1 VADKKKTEGILDSVG
16 KVNIPAIL
24 KYLQDL
30 YDVTVQD
37 IPDILNPKPV
47 MSASGCCDHG
57 KCCAQVTCLLTQAL
71 IAQLKHQAQCEAECE
86 PASE

>member
-1 VADKKKTEGILDSVG
+1 VADKKKTEGILDNLG

-47 MSASGCCDHG
+47 MGANGCCDHV
-57 KCCAQVTCLLTQAL
+57 KCCDAGICLTTQAL
-71 IAQLKHQAQCEAECE
+71 IAQLKHKAQCEAECE
-86 PASE
+86 PAAE